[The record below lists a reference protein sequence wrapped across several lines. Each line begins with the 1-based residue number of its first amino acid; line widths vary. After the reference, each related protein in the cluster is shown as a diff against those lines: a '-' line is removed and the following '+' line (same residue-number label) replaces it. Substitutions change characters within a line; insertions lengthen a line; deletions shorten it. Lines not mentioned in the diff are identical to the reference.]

1 MHTNNITFDINAEQ
15 VTVCGRTYNIPQCET
30 WPHVFVLSKLYLKLY
45 GRNIN
50 AAAGIPRFVI
60 PETEQEN
67 DELSLFVSSNQ
78 EASFMSPTVN
88 FALYREGES
97 DPIAIY
103 EEEIEKLSGTR
114 VYPKKSF
121 APLTVGRYILLGAMC
136 RANVI
141 RNLLAL
147 AGSASIVCLMCSRQ
161 GGRSLIL

>member
-15 VTVCGRTYNIPQCET
+15 VTICGRTYNIPQCET

-67 DELSLFVSSNQ
+67 NELSLFVSSNQ

-88 FALYREGES
+88 FSLYREGES
-97 DPIAIY
+97 DPI
-103 EEEIEKLSGTR
+103 
-114 VYPKKSF
+114 
-121 APLTVGRYILLGAMC
+121 
-136 RANVI
+136 
-141 RNLLAL
+141 
-147 AGSASIVCLMCSRQ
+147 
-161 GGRSLIL
+161 SLDS